1 MLEWR
6 CAARGGRNRNAHPR
20 LIARGERDGANM
32 ADSSSEKVSNSRQMA
47 KDLQIVH
54 DSMLDGLGQLADYF
68 GFNQVMGQ
76 LYGSLLL
83 SAEPLSLDDM
93 MGRLGISKA
102 SVSTNMR
109 SLEHMGMVRQVW
121 VRGGNGRRKYYQA
134 ETDFWQI
141 FSNILSGREM
151 RDVER
156 ALAVMEENRQR
167 ISNTIAELPADQQI
181 LARLYLDR
189 ITQMQALFRFAQLLI
204 NSILNQVSGID
215 VSDVSGVELQ

>member
-1 MLEWR
+1 M
-6 CAARGGRNRNAHPR
+6 
-20 LIARGERDGANM
+20 
-32 ADSSSEKVSNSRQMA
+32 SKEKSDKSGNSRQLA
-47 KDLQIVH
+47 NDLQIVH

-68 GFNQVMGQ
+68 GFSKVMGQ

-102 SVSTNMR
+102 GVSTNMR

-121 VRGGNGRRKYYQA
+121 VRGGSGRRKYYQA

-141 FSNILSGREM
+141 FSNFLSGREL
-151 RDVER
+151 RDVDR
-156 ALAVMEENRQR
+156 ALAVMEENRVR
-167 ISNTIAELPADQQI
+167 ISSAIAELPPDQQI

-189 ITQMQALFRFAQLLI
+189 IAQMQALFRFAQLIIQSVL
-204 NSILNQVSGID
+204 SQVSGID

>member
-1 MLEWR
+1 MT
-6 CAARGGRNRNAHPR
+6 N
-20 LIARGERDGANM
+20 
-32 ADSSSEKVSNSRQMA
+32 EKSDKSGNSRLLA
-47 KDLQIVH
+47 NDLQIVH

-68 GFNQVMGQ
+68 GFSKVMGQ

-102 SVSTNMR
+102 GVSTNMR

-121 VRGGNGRRKYYQA
+121 VRGGSGRRKYYQA

-141 FSNILSGREM
+141 FSNFLSGREL

-156 ALAVMEENRQR
+156 ALAVMEEDRVR
-167 ISNTIAELPADQQI
+167 ISSAIAELPPDQQI

-189 ITQMQALFRFAQLLI
+189 IAQMQALFRFAQLIIQSVL
-204 NSILNQVSGID
+204 SQVSGID